1 MNILKNNLLQMILV
15 GLLFAFILGVLSF
28 NLRSFIGNVEE
39 KSEKQIVIVDVKHKN
54 KINSYLNNLND
65 LEYLNRNVIFS
76 QELFK
81 SILYIK
87 LRYKNDQR
95 FGSNCYNFTMNLTD
109 NSIFIETKPYQLNEK
124 KLMDQ
129 CLDNMF
135 NLSFNRL
142 REKLDIYNYQDL
154 SRNDVVYNYQDLSGN
169 DVVEETI
176 DENSVIIDK
185 NREEINIERDKNITN
200 LTDGLCENLDKKYD
214 QILTDISLNSQIKE
228 LFDQNKRV
236 DLSLILNLHQNL
248 MAIQGIIRFCNNNR
262 DTDKVSESE
271 KLFEEM
277 RNKRLIEEKKNK
289 ILKESFL
296 FHLNTLNDLI
306 DKTNFDEIFKVE
318 KIATVI
324 VNKPNKYLSS
334 NNILITFSLFGFIFG
349 FFLIYNLR
357 S

>member
-1 MNILKNNLLQMILV
+1 
-15 GLLFAFILGVLSF
+15 
-28 NLRSFIGNVEE
+28 
-39 KSEKQIVIVDVKHKN
+39 
-54 KINSYLNNLND
+54 
-65 LEYLNRNVIFS
+65 
-76 QELFK
+76 
-81 SILYIK
+81 
-87 LRYKNDQR
+87 
-95 FGSNCYNFTMNLTD
+95 MNLTD

-271 KLFEEM
+271 KLFEE
-277 RNKRLIEEKKNK
+277 KKNK
-289 ILKESFL
+289 KLKESFI

>member
-28 NLRSFIGNVEE
+28 NLRSFIVTVEE

-109 NSIFIETKPYQLNEK
+109 NSIFIETKPYQFNEK

-154 SRNDVVYNYQDLSGN
+154 SRNDVV
-169 DVVEETI
+169 EEII

-185 NREEINIERDKNITN
+185 NREVINIERDKNITN
-200 LTDGLCENLDKKYD
+200 LTDRLCDNLDKKYD

-289 ILKESFL
+289 KLKESFL

-318 KIATVI
+318 KIATVT